1 MFIWLDLITEG
12 LPNNISTKITN
23 CNNKQTNGGILLRE
37 TNIEAKIQL
46 TDLLYAQ
53 SVVFM
58 AVRNK
63 TVIATRYSVT
73 DFSVS

>member
-37 TNIEAKIQL
+37 TSIEAKIQL

-53 SVVFM
+53 SAVFM
-58 AVRNK
+58 AVSNK
-63 TVIATRYSVT
+63 TIIATCYSVT